1 MRKGLTP
8 IIATIVL
15 LLITVA
21 LAGVAWT
28 YLSGFMATQMKTVT
42 IPPNG
47 AYCTAATVEVLVA
60 NGGIDPLA
68 AADITVKS
76 ATRGGTTPI
85 TVTGTAPTSIASKG
99 SGVVTFAC
107 PPTAAPVCT
116 GTWSVSIGTAGS
128 LQTTSVTCT

>member
-47 AYCTAATVEVLVA
+47 AYCTASSVQVLVA
-60 NGGIDPLA
+60 NGGIDPLTS
-68 AADITVKS
+68 ADITVKS
-76 ATRGGTTPI
+76 ATRATTSTTVDGTLGAT
-85 TVTGTAPTSIASKG
+85 IASKG
-99 SGVVTFAC
+99 SGIVTFTC
-107 PPTAAPVCT
+107 PAGTTPVCA
-116 GTWSVSIGTAGS
+116 GTWSVSIGTAGA